1 MEWTMRM
8 INNQIIIESETGIL
22 LFDKHG
28 FRYEVKE
35 G

>member
-8 INNQIIIESETGIL
+8 INNQIIIESGTGIL
-22 LFDKHG
+22 VFDKHG
-28 FRYEVKE
+28 FSYEVKK

>member
-1 MEWTMRM
+1 MEGTIHM
-8 INNQIIIESETGIL
+8 IDNQIIIESGTGIL

-28 FRYEVKE
+28 FRYEVKK